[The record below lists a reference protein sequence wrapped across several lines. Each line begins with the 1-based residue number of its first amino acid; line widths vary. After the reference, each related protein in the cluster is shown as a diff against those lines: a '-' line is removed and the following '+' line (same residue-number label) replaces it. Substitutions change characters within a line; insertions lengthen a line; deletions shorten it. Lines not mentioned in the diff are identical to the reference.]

1 MNQEDKEVVR
11 ERVRRAVENTLQE
24 TFGKDYHGLDDDMWE
39 AYEQW
44 VAQNIIEDPEMEDIA
59 KIIN

>member
-1 MNQEDKEVVR
+1 MNAEEKKVLK
-11 ERVRRAVENTLQE
+11 ERVFSAVENVLQE

-39 AYEQW
+39 AYEMW